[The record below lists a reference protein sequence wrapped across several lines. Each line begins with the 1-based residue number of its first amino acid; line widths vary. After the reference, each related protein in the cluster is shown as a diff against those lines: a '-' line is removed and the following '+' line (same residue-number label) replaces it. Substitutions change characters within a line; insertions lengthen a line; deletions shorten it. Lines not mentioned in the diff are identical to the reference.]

1 MFLWCGC
8 HCPEESQSV
17 PPNPGSESVS
27 FLSESIVSESIV
39 GSIQPPPQPP
49 RVGCDVCTF
58 GVAPAVYE
66 FEWNYTG
73 KAIKAFP
80 PRPCCSAYT
89 GQQKYRLYSRQTNF
103 PLPPFGNLSCSWSS
117 NEQVKWRKMLPPFGA
132 TATCVD
138 NGVGRVAL
146 TIQRDQINRV
156 FATAV
161 VNYHDSTSINAG
173 TPGILAQAIYLLVDA
188 NGNRIFNA
196 TGSMGCLQPLR
207 FRATWAL
214 EGRPPVWFRSTTIQG
229 VPYGSPCDQDSFSM
243 IDSGLPEYVTCTP
256 AAA

>member
-8 HCPEESQSV
+8 HCKDESRSVGPE
-17 PPNPGSESVS
+17 PGSESLGL
-27 FLSESIVSESIV
+27 LSESVMSASV
-39 GSIQPPPQPP
+39 TGSIQPPPEPP
-49 RVGCDVCTF
+49 RVGCDVCSF

-89 GQQKYRLYSRQTNF
+89 SQQKYRLIARESVSTPPVFARCSWSSDERIKRRKL
-103 PLPPFGNLSCSWSS
+103 LPPFG
-117 NEQVKWRKMLPPFGA
+117 F
-132 TATCVD
+132 TATCEDV
-138 NGVGRVAL
+138 NEARVVL
-146 TIQRDQINRV
+146 TLTKQINSIRATV
-156 FATAV
+156 SVRYYDNTTLANTNNIFAEA
-161 VNYHDSTSINAG
+161 N
-173 TPGILAQAIYLLVDA
+173 YLLVDA
-188 NGNRIFNA
+188 NGNQIFNE
-196 TGSMGCLQPLR
+196 TGSMLCLQQLR
-207 FRATWAL
+207 FRAVWAL
-214 EGRPPVWFRSTTIQG
+214 ANRPATWLRSTTIQG

>member
-17 PPNPGSESVS
+17 PPDPPSESVS
-27 FLSESIVSESIV
+27 FLSESIVSASV
-39 GSIQPPPQPP
+39 AGSVQPPPQPP
-49 RVGCDVCTF
+49 RVGCPVCTF

-66 FEWNYTG
+66 FEWDYQG

-89 GQQKYRLYSRQTNF
+89 TQKKYRLLIGGATDQGCYWASAEPIKVRR
-103 PLPPFGNLSCSWSS
+103 PIGPFG
-117 NEQVKWRKMLPPFGA
+117 V
-132 TATCVD
+132 TATCED
-138 NGVGRVAL
+138 GGSGRVHFGIGRVL
-146 TIQRDQINRV
+146 QRV
-156 FATAV
+156 TAFV
-161 VNYHDSTSINAG
+161 RIRYADN
-173 TPGILAQAIYLLVDA
+173 TPPGSVTQAPISEAFYYLVDA
-188 NGNRIFNA
+188 NGSLIFNE
-196 TGSMGCLQPLR
+196 TGSMLCLQQMR
-207 FRATWAL
+207 FRASWAL
-214 EGRPPVWFRSTTIQG
+214 QNRPPVWTGSFTLGG

>member
-8 HCPEESQSV
+8 HCADESQST

-27 FLSESIVSESIV
+27 FLSESILSESV
-39 GSIQPPPQPP
+39 TGSVQPPPQPP

-73 KAIKAFP
+73 KAVKLFP

-89 GQQKYRLYSRQTNF
+89 TQKKYRLIARETLSS
-103 PLPPFGNLSCSWSS
+103 PPVFARCSWSS
-117 NEQVKWRKMLPPFGA
+117 DERIKARKLVPPFGF
-132 TATCVD
+132 TATCED
-138 NGVGRVAL
+138 AGIGRVL
-146 TIQRDQINRV
+146 LSLVKSGSQI
-156 FATAV
+156 TAQV
-161 VNYHDSTSINAG
+161 SVRYIDNT
-173 TPGILAQAIYLLVDA
+173 TLANTNNLQAEANYLLVDA
-188 NGNRIFNA
+188 NGNQILNN
-196 TGSMGCLQPLR
+196 TGSMSCLQQLR

-214 EGRPPVWFRSTTIQG
+214 QGRPPVWFRSTTIQG